1 MGVARTLVEGKGE
14 GVRTLVLE
22 SSVQS
27 GLLSKF
33 GKTGTETSLLRL
45 KDLTKPD

>member
-1 MGVARTLVEGKGE
+1 MDVLDVLDSLIILVILA
-14 GVRTLVLE
+14 LVVG

-33 GKTGTETSLLRL
+33 GKTETETSLLRL
-45 KDLTKPD
+45 KDLTKLD